1 MANHQ
6 RQRKLTEG
14 RLFHTRTRN
23 RSGAERDREE
33 GEHEPENTRVD
44 A

>member
-6 RQRKLTEG
+6 RQRTLPEG
-14 RLFHTRTRN
+14 RLLHTKTRN

-33 GEHEPENTRVD
+33 VEHEPENTRAD

>member
-1 MANHQ
+1 MTNHQ
-6 RQRKLTEG
+6 RQRTLPEG
-14 RLFHTRTRN
+14 RLHHTRTRN
-23 RSGAERDREE
+23 RSRAERDREE

>member
-6 RQRKLTEG
+6 RQRTLPEG
-14 RLFHTRTRN
+14 RLLHTRTRN

-33 GEHEPENTRVD
+33 GENNFESTRVD

>member
-1 MANHQ
+1 MANNQ
-6 RQRKLTEG
+6 RQRTLPEG
-14 RLFHTRTRN
+14 RLLHSITRN

-33 GEHEPENTRVD
+33 GEHKLENTRVD